1 MTDDCIGILQHKFD
15 KMQGR
20 TFDLGEWLHWYAF
33 DVITSITF
41 SNRMGFM
48 EQEMDIEGIIAAI
61 EGRLAYNSVVGEMPG
76 LHQFLLGSAV
86 VRAAANFVPALAKLN
101 SSQYITRFAARQL
114 ERYQNTDKDVSSM
127 KDMLARFRYS
137 QKGQE
142 EMPCDDLLTHASTN
156 M

>member
-1 MTDDCIGILQHKFD
+1 
-15 KMQGR
+15 
-20 TFDLGEWLHWYAF
+20 
-33 DVITSITF
+33 
-41 SNRMGFM
+41 MGFM